1 MDTPQFKT
9 AEYAGTKSPEPCKIC
24 NQPVGAT
31 YYRVNGAVACEAC
44 ATRAKSETPAN
55 SHAAFMRGLLFGIGG
70 AIAGL
75 IIYATFAIVT
85 GIVIGYVS
93 LAVGYIVGKAIK
105 FGSRGLGGARYQIAA
120 VLLTYAAVSMAAVP
134 IGISQIIKYRQAHPP
149 AHTQQL
155 ASPGVGTSTTTTD
168 APSTNNADQPAT
180 PQPSPRRHI
189 SVGAALLALAFAGLA
204 SPFLELMQ
212 SPVQGGIGVII
223 LLVGIRI
230 AWKITAGDDHAQVV
244 GPFKNPAAAAA
255 APSAAP
261 PSLG

>member
-1 MDTPQFKT
+1 METPQFQK
-9 AEYAGTKSPEPCKIC
+9 ADYGSAKAPELSNICK
-24 NQPVGAT
+24 QPVGAT

-44 ATRAKSETPAN
+44 ATRAKSETPAD
-55 SHAAFMRGLLFGIGG
+55 SHAAFVRGLLFGIGG

-75 IIYATFAIVT
+75 AIYATFAIVT

-93 LAVGYIVGKAIK
+93 LAVGYIVGKAIR
-105 FGSRGLGGARYQIAA
+105 FGSKGFGGTRYQIAA

-134 IGISQIIKYRQAHPP
+134 IGISQIIKDRQEHPS

-155 ASPGVGTSTTTTD
+155 ASPRADTSSTATQ
-168 APSTNNADQPAT
+168 APATNDLDQPAT
-180 PQPSPRRHI
+180 SQNPARPQ
-189 SVGAALLALAFAGLA
+189 VNVAAALFALAFAGLA

-212 SPVQGGIGVII
+212 SPLQGAIGVII

-230 AWKITAGDDHAQVV
+230 AWKITAGDDHAQIV
-244 GPFKNPAAAAA
+244 GPFKNPAA
-255 APSAAP
+255 P